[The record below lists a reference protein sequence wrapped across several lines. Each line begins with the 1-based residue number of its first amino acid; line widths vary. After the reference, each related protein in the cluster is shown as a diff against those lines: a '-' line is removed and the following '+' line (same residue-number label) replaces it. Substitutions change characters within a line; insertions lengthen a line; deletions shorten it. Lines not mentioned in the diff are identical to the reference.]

1 MANMMSR
8 IETVVYDVANEYFK
22 FLKIDS
28 VPYLK
33 GFLICNNLFA
43 LFKKN
48 CHKDRMIPL
57 YLNNVGTIF
66 PNQCHYHG
74 LNTIY

>member
-1 MANMMSR
+1 MVNMMSR

-33 GFLICNNLFA
+33 GF
-43 LFKKN
+43 